1 MRLDVFLYEKNK
13 TVSRSRAKELIEKGA
28 IKINGKTILKPSF
41 EVPDDMSENLLEIA
55 VNTDKY
61 VSRGGYKLEG
71 AILSFFIDVDGK
83 VALDIGASTGGFTD
97 CLLKNGAK
105 KVYAVDSGK
114 NQLVDSLRVDNRV
127 VVYENYNARYMKKSD
142 FADAIDIVVMDVS
155 FISQTLIIPQIVD
168 VLSIGGELVSLI
180 KPQFEVGRA
189 NVGKNGIVK
198 SEKARKFAID
208 NVCKVAS
215 QYGLLLYK
223 CIESPIKGGDGNIEF
238 LAYFKKELNNEEH
251 TFDSQR

>member
-13 TVSRSRAKELIEKGA
+13 TASRSRAKELIEKGA
-28 IKINGKTILKPSF
+28 VSVDGKVISKPSF
-41 EVPDDMSENLLEIA
+41 EISDDASEDLVEIA

-71 AILSFFIDVDGK
+71 ALLAFSLDVRDK
-83 VALDIGASTGGFTD
+83 IALDVGASTGGFTD

-114 NQLVDSLRVDNRV
+114 NQLVESLRRDDRV
-127 VVYENYNARYMKKSD
+127 VVYENYNARYMKKED
-142 FADAIDIVVMDVS
+142 FSDAIDIVVMDVS
-155 FISQTLIIPQIVD
+155 FISQTLILPQIAD
-168 VLSIGGELVSLI
+168 VLSLGGELVSLI

-198 SEKARKFAID
+198 SEKARKNAVD
-208 NVCKVAS
+208 NVCNNAS
-215 QYGLLLYK
+215 KLGLRLYK

-251 TFDSQR
+251 NFNA